1 MNGLGHFKFGAL
13 GLLVSLIAIG
23 FIALRINIDRFAS
36 ALLNADYQ
44 FLLPAAAVLLL
55 GLLTRAIRWRILLA
69 GQLPLQR
76 AFNIMNI
83 AYLVNGLLP
92 LRLGEVARIY
102 LTARVKEAIP
112 PMQTA
117 SAIIVERLLDVLS
130 VVIMAALVLATA
142 AATTAELQAAVMLA
156 AALAVGG
163 FIILLVLAYH
173 RQFTQVLVSR
183 LAAKSA
189 LFRRLRI
196 DKLAGDFLD
205 GLDPILDRHSLA
217 LVIFWTAISWTL
229 SAAANYIILFAF
241 FDRGDWRAG
250 VLSVA
255 MAAFAI
261 ALPAVPASIGTYE
274 ASILGAL
281 ILLGYEQSDAAIAF
295 AVAVHALNILF
306 NAATGIF
313 GLAQEGVSLSQ
324 LQSGARQMRRH
335 SAS

>member
-44 FLLPAAAVLLL
+44 FLLPGAAVLLL

-102 LTARVKEAIP
+102 LTARVKEAVP

-130 VVIMAALVLATA
+130 VVIMAALILAG
-142 AATTAELQAAVMLA
+142 AATTTELQAAVMLA

-163 FIILLVLAYH
+163 FIVLLVLAYH
-173 RQFTQVLVSR
+173 RAFTQALVSR

-189 LFRRLRI
+189 QFRRLRI

-217 LVIFWTAISWTL
+217 LVIFWTAISWAL

-261 ALPAVPASIGTYE
+261 ALPAVPASIGAYE

>member
-44 FLLPAAAVLLL
+44 FLLPGAAVLLL

-102 LTARVKEAIP
+102 LTARVKEAVP

-142 AATTAELQAAVMLA
+142 AASPELQAAVMLA

-173 RQFTQVLVSR
+173 RAFTEALVSR

-189 LFRRLRI
+189 QFRRLRI

-261 ALPAVPASIGTYE
+261 ALPAVPASIGAYE

-324 LQSGARQMRRH
+324 LQSGARQMRRR

>member
-44 FLLPAAAVLLL
+44 FLLPGAAILLL

-102 LTARVKEAIP
+102 LTARVKEAVP

-130 VVIMAALVLATA
+130 VVIMAALILAGA
-142 AATTAELQAAVMLA
+142 AAPTELQAAAALA

-173 RQFTQVLVSR
+173 RQFTEALVSR

-205 GLDPILDRHSLA
+205 GLAPILDRRSLA
-217 LVIFWTAISWTL
+217 LAIFWTAISWTL

-261 ALPAVPASIGTYE
+261 ALPAAPASIGAYE
-274 ASILGAL
+274 ASILFAL
-281 ILLGYEQSDAAIAF
+281 TVLGYQQSDAAIAF

>member
-102 LTARVKEAIP
+102 LTARVKEAVP

-142 AATTAELQAAVMLA
+142 AASPELQAAVMLA

-183 LAAKSA
+183 MTAKSA

-241 FDRGDWRAG
+241 FDRGDWMAG
-250 VLSVA
+250 LLSVA

>member
-102 LTARVKEAIP
+102 LTARVKEAVP

-142 AATTAELQAAVMLA
+142 AASPELQAAVMLA

-250 VLSVA
+250 MLSVA